1 MMPYKRKVSWS
12 VRFEPELRDK
22 LTAIAARENRS
33 LNSLM
38 EFFLGYMADYYE
50 KGPIRPIDD
59 LLAAFDTYFP
69 NRVSHAKPPAK
80 KSKTSKKPRS

>member
-22 LTAIAARENRS
+22 LSYIAEKENRS

-59 LLAAFDTYFP
+59 LLSAFDTYFP
-69 NRVSHAKPPAK
+69 SRVTHAKPPAK
-80 KSKTSKKPRS
+80 KSKPTKKSRK